1 MARAMLL
8 RYAKATALTI
18 SMADGIHAIIVIP
31 AKEADMPM
39 AATAVP
45 KTCKYCVKNFCV
57 GEDIV

>member
-45 KTCKYCVKNFCV
+45 KTCKYCV